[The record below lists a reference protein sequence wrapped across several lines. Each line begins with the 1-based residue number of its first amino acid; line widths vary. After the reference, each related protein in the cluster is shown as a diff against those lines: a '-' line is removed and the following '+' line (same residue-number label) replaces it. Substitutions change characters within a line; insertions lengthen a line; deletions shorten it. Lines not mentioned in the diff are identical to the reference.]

1 MNLNNGP
8 KWWNSFQALD
18 TKTTSLS
25 QKQISVLALRLIFH
39 RFSLFNCCFK
49 VPFCSLIKG
58 IAPKI
63 RNPNKQRVFSFFLIF
78 LTFYL
83 CGWKWWTF
91 GSVWVVASTMTPSRT
106 ELIKKKYHERGEYS
120 ESIITARSAG
130 ALVFS
135 NQLTI
140 KGNTS
145 EQRINRRL

>member
-1 MNLNNGP
+1 M
-8 KWWNSFQALD
+8 
-18 TKTTSLS
+18 
-25 QKQISVLALRLIFH
+25 
-39 RFSLFNCCFK
+39 
-49 VPFCSLIKG
+49 PFCSLIKG

-63 RNPNKQRVFSFFLIF
+63 RNPNKQRVFSFFFVFFNLLF
-78 LTFYL
+78 V
-83 CGWKWWTF
+83 WMKMMD
-91 GSVWVVASTMTPSRT
+91 VWVSLGRRKHHDSQQNRVNK
-106 ELIKKKYHERGEYS
+106 KKKYHERGEYS